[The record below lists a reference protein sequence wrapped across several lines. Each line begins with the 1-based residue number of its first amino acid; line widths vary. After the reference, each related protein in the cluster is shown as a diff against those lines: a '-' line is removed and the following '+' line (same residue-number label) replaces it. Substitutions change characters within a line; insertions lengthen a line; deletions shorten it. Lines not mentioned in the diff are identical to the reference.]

1 MKIRLLFFL
10 GVSVFLVSCSNVQ
23 KNKEMEYSL
32 LRGVNYSQQNQY
44 EKAIIEYQ
52 KAYVLDSNN
61 VILLKEMGY
70 CYYQFGDYT
79 KAEEFW
85 LKALKQTPN
94 DESLIKNLATL
105 YYENKDYSKVNNII
119 KNSYNPNDDY
129 YLKLRALML
138 YSKNN
143 KLKSYELLKEIDTEK
158 FDVDTAIKYMEIL
171 KELDKRDELCYFMKN
186 SYSLFKDNKEYI
198 IAYAQ
203 NLSGVYSMNKEA
215 QNILLDYIVING
227 NDNDI
232 YLQLSGIYLK
242 IGEKKKAE
250 DTYRLMSY

>member
-44 EKAIIEYQ
+44 EKAIIE

-105 YYENKDYSKVNNII
+105 YYENKEYSKVNNII

-171 KELDKRDELCYFMKN
+171 KKEAGTDIKELYHMTVG
-186 SYSLFKDNKEYI
+186 SYSAESFEEMISQDLNEIVSALKKE
-198 IAYAQ
+198 
-203 NLSGVYSMNKEA
+203 K
-215 QNILLDYIVING
+215 
-227 NDNDI
+227 
-232 YLQLSGIYLK
+232 
-242 IGEKKKAE
+242 
-250 DTYRLMSY
+250 

>member
-1 MKIRLLFFL
+1 M
-10 GVSVFLVSCSNVQ
+10 Q
-23 KNKEMEYSL
+23 KSKEMEYSL

-52 KAYVLDSNN
+52 KAYAIDSNN

-105 YYENKDYSKVNNII
+105 YYETREYSKVNNII
-119 KNSYNPNDDY
+119 KNSYNQNDDY
-129 YLKLRALML
+129 YLKLKALML
-138 YSKNN
+138 YSENN
-143 KLKSYELLKEIDTEK
+143 KLNSYELLKKIDTEK

-171 KELDKRDELCYFMKN
+171 KELDKRDELYYFMKN
-186 SYSLFKDNKEYI
+186 SYYLFKDNKKYI
-198 IAYAQ
+198 ITYAQ
-203 NLSGVYSMNKEA
+203 NLSEIYSMNKEA
-215 QNILLDYIVING
+215 QNILLDYIVTNG

-232 YLQLSGIYLK
+232 YLQLSRIYLK
-242 IGEKKKAE
+242 TGEKKKAE
-250 DTYRLMSY
+250 DIYKLMSY

>member
-94 DESLIKNLATL
+94 DESLIKN
-105 YYENKDYSKVNNII
+105 
-119 KNSYNPNDDY
+119 SYNPNDDY

-171 KELDKRDELCYFMKN
+171 KELDKRDELYYFMKN

>member
-70 CYYQFGDYT
+70 CYYQFGGYT
-79 KAEEFW
+79 KAEEF
-85 LKALKQTPN
+85 
-94 DESLIKNLATL
+94 

-129 YLKLRALML
+129 YLKLRALVL

-171 KELDKRDELCYFMKN
+171 KELDKRDELYYFMKN

>member
-94 DESLIKNLATL
+94 DESLIKN
-105 YYENKDYSKVNNII
+105 
-119 KNSYNPNDDY
+119 SYNPNDDY

-171 KELDKRDELCYFMKN
+171 KELDKRDKLYYFMKN